1 MVAQKPKRNGYARRH
16 VAGRY
21 RSGLEKEV
29 TAFLRERQKKVRY
42 EELVIEWEDLR
53 YRTYTPDFM
62 LDNGIVIETKGMF
75 DSEDRRKHLEV
86 KKQHP
91 TLDIRFVFSNANA
104 KLYKGS
110 KTTYADWCDKNGFLW
125 AHRVIPEDWL
135 KEEGTVIKDKRLKL
149 QYRRE

>member
-62 LDNGIVIETKGMF
+62 LDNGIIIETKGMF

-125 AHRVIPEDWL
+125 AHRVIPEEWL
-135 KEEGTVIKDKRLKL
+135 KQEGTVIKEKRLKL
-149 QYRRE
+149 KYRRE

>member
-62 LDNGIVIETKGMF
+62 LDNGIIIETKGMF

-135 KEEGTVIKDKRLKL
+135 KQEGTVIKEKRLKL
-149 QYRRE
+149 KYRRE